1 MSWMFSKV
9 NLCNPERGEEE
20 EEEEE
25 DGNKEASTVF
35 IVIAIV
41 CCEGFQLAFLKIS

>member
-1 MSWMFSKV
+1 MLAWMFSKV
-9 NLCNPERGEEE
+9 NQCNPERE

-41 CCEGFQLAFLKIS
+41 CCEGFQLAFLKLNR